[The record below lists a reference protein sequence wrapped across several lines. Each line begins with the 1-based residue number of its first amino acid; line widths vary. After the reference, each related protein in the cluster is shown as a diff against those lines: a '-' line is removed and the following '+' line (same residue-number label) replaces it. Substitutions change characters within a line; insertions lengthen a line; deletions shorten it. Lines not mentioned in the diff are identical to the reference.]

1 MGWNEFLQ
9 LIQSGEA
16 VTAGNANRAPRTL
29 DENVRYVYELLQA
42 ANIGE
47 TVFSRQQ
54 TVLST
59 ALVGQPVYYRASTQ
73 QWEPGLAAASTDGDT
88 GALVAS
94 ESAHIWGIIYEKH
107 NSTLAD
113 ILLFGVV
120 DNFDLTNALAG
131 AAVEA
136 GQYYLSAV
144 TAGTITKQNP
154 AVTVPVLKTD
164 GNGKVFVNPQ
174 WEQLGSHIHFK
185 FELQC
190 VPAGEHADPGVGNRH
205 TITSPD
211 TAVEGWLP
219 AGNAI
224 FNGNAPTGAK
234 FGYNISA
241 NPSLQN
247 AFPPLPV
254 DNAAIDWDK
263 GEDAD
268 QGYHGIPI
276 GEQGL
281 VQIDKNGIWWMSD
294 CYGDVPWPAALDT
307 ASSESISEGFNECP
321 RDLTMRMILW
331 FAKLNFNTDMTSVT
345 SLTTDDAR
353 IAITCLSDPDK
364 PSTLGDLLIRLN
376 LSLTAAGDD
385 TEGFLAFK
393 EFDENTG
400 IFSRGPV
407 AEGMY
412 TDDSSVT
419 LSGSTTT
426 TRSVGGNDKTVHHGL
441 VAVSLDSS
449 VNRDLQAGLVR
460 LLGVTE
466 EYYQDVMYLEFP
478 EGEDTEVRFV
488 FRVPST
494 LELASP
500 KAKLRVRMFGRAAGT
515 LPDLTVTARR
525 ITEPG
530 SLGDGGA
537 TALPTVDS
545 AVTISTGGTIASPN
559 EYYDIESNLLNVA
572 PGDDYLFTI
581 SRTDGSVDDGYSAAL
596 GLLRQALLI
605 VPGS

>member
-9 LIQSGEA
+9 LIQSGEP
-16 VTAGNANRAPRTL
+16 VTSGVANRAPRTI

-47 TVFSRQQ
+47 TVFSRRQ

-59 ALVGQPVYYRASTQ
+59 ALVGQPVYYRESTQ
-73 QWEPGLAAASTDGDT
+73 QWEPGLAAASTDSAT

-94 ESAHIWGIIYEKH
+94 ESSHIWGIIYEKH

-131 AAVEA
+131 ASVQS
-136 GQYYLSAV
+136 GQYYLSGS
-144 TAGTITKQNP
+144 TPGTISTQRP

-190 VPAGEHADPGVGNRH
+190 VPAGEHSDPGVGNPH

-219 AGNAI
+219 ADNAI
-224 FNGNAPTGAK
+224 FDGNAPAGAV

-241 NPSLQN
+241 NASLQN
-247 AFPPLPV
+247 AFPPIPV
-254 DNAAIDWDK
+254 ENAAIDWDK
-263 GEDAD
+263 GEDPD

-281 VQIDKNGIWWMSD
+281 VQIDRNGIWWMSD
-294 CYGDVPWPAALDT
+294 CYGDVPWPATLDT
-307 ASSESISEGFNECP
+307 SSSDSLSEGFGECP

-345 SLTTDDAR
+345 SLTTNDER
-353 IAITCLSDPDK
+353 ISITCLADPSK
-364 PSTLGDLLIRLN
+364 PSALGDLLIRLN
-376 LSLTAAGDD
+376 LSLTAAGDN

-393 EFDENTG
+393 EFDEDTG

-407 AEGMY
+407 AEGIY
-412 TDDSSVT
+412 TDDANVT
-419 LSGSTTT
+419 LSGSSTT
-426 TRSVGGNDKTVHHGL
+426 TRAVGGNDKTVHHGL
-441 VAVSLDSS
+441 VAVSLESS
-449 VNRDLQAGLVR
+449 INRDLQAGLVR

-478 EGEDTEVRFV
+478 EGEESEARFV
-488 FRVPST
+488 FRIPST
-494 LELASP
+494 LELGTP
-500 KAKLRVRMFGRAAGT
+500 KAKLRLRMFGRAAGT
-515 LPDLTVTARR
+515 LPDLTVTSRR
-525 ITEPG
+525 ITEPA
-530 SLGDGGA
+530 SLGDGSA

-559 EYYDIESNLLNVA
+559 EYYDIESDLLDVA
-572 PGDDYLFTI
+572 PGDDFLFTI
-581 SRTDGSVDDGYSAAL
+581 SRGTGDGYSAAL